1 MATREEKQA
10 QIAALQAELE
20 ADDDTELWVE
30 HERGGKAVRTKLSGS
45 HAKTWLDEL
54 FGPAAAA
61 DGGQDGD
68 QEDDQDG
75 AASDKKPAGGGY
87 FAKRKA

>member
-45 HAKTWLDEL
+45 HAKTWLDQL
-54 FGPAAAA
+54 FGPA
-61 DGGQDGD
+61 DGGGQDED

-75 AASDKKPAGGGY
+75 VASDKKPAGGGY

>member
-30 HERGGKAVRTKLSGS
+30 HERGGKSVRTKLSGA
-45 HAKTWLDEL
+45 HAKDWLHEL
-54 FGPAAAA
+54 FGPA
-61 DGGQDGD
+61 DGGQEEGQEDGEDGD
-68 QEDDQDG
+68 Q
-75 AASDKKPAGGGY
+75 ADKKPAGGGY
-87 FAKRKA
+87 FAKRAKG